1 MEMISQKIKSL
12 IYAGIGLVLCVL
24 LCGGMSMTA
33 QAEERTDDGFYY
45 EENKDGGITIT
56 GYTGDETELVI
67 PREIDGKG
75 VTSIGDNAFRDC
87 SSLTSIKI
95 PAGVTSIG
103 VSAFEEC
110 YGLTSIEIPAG
121 VTSIGGSAFEYCSGL
136 TSIEI
141 PAGVTS
147 IGESAFEYCSGL
159 TSIEISA
166 GVTSIGNRAFYN
178 CSGLTSIEI
187 PAGVTLSLI
196 HI

>member
-147 IGESAFEYCSGL
+147 IGESAFEHCSSL
-159 TSIEISA
+159 TSIKIPRSEEHTSNSSHLNESRMPSSA
-166 GVTSIGNRAFYN
+166 
-178 CSGLTSIEI
+178 
-187 PAGVTLSLI
+187 
-196 HI
+196 

>member
-67 PREIDGKG
+67 PGEIDGKG

-121 VTSIGGSAFEYCSGL
+121 VTSIGEYAFKDCNGL
-136 TSIEI
+136 TSITVIVKISIMIVEI
-141 PAGVTS
+141 
-147 IGESAFEYCSGL
+147 IQCNY
-159 TSIEISA
+159 
-166 GVTSIGNRAFYN
+166 
-178 CSGLTSIEI
+178 
-187 PAGVTLSLI
+187 
-196 HI
+196 

>member
-75 VTSIGDNAFRDC
+75 HAISPNASRTF
-87 SSLTSIKI
+87 TM
-95 PAGVTSIG
+95 
-103 VSAFEEC
+103 SAHWPTAKERMEERKVRKTVKRH
-110 YGLTSIEIPAG
+110 LNIVHQAIA
-121 VTSIGGSAFEYCSGL
+121 
-136 TSIEI
+136 
-141 PAGVTS
+141 
-147 IGESAFEYCSGL
+147 
-159 TSIEISA
+159 
-166 GVTSIGNRAFYN
+166 
-178 CSGLTSIEI
+178 
-187 PAGVTLSLI
+187 
-196 HI
+196 

>member
-1 MEMISQKIKSL
+1 MEMIRQKIKSL

-45 EENKDGGITIT
+45 EENKDGGITII

-67 PREIDGKG
+67 PGEIDGKG

-103 VSAFEEC
+103 DFERGSGRRLAHHQLQRQSGIDLH
-110 YGLTSIEIPAG
+110 GL
-121 VTSIGGSAFEYCSGL
+121 FSG
-136 TSIEI
+136 
-141 PAGVTS
+141 
-147 IGESAFEYCSGL
+147 
-159 TSIEISA
+159 
-166 GVTSIGNRAFYN
+166 
-178 CSGLTSIEI
+178 
-187 PAGVTLSLI
+187 
-196 HI
+196 